1 MEINMIKKIEQVLDE
16 YVRPKLA
23 AHYGNV
29 KVINFNDGILEIKLE
44 GQCSNCPS
52 ARSTI
57 DDIIEGELKEHV
69 SEIKKV
75 VLIEGVSDDLID
87 FAKKLLN
94 KEIPLD

>member
-1 MEINMIKKIEQVLDE
+1 MEINMINKIEQVLDE

-44 GQCSNCPS
+44 GQCGNCPS
-52 ARSTI
+52 ARSTV

-69 SEIKKV
+69 SEVKKV

-94 KEIPLD
+94 KEIPQD